1 MEREIYVTEFDKMR
15 LTELVQVATEFGRQ
29 DKEYLSVLE
38 GELDRSKVLP
48 SKDVPKD
55 VVTMNSRVR
64 VRDLDSEK
72 ETTYSLVFPRDAD
85 ISENKISI
93 LAPLGSALLGYRV
106 ADVIEWQAP
115 AGLRRIRI
123 EEILYQPEAAGDY
136 HL

>member
-15 LTELVQVATEFGRQ
+15 LTELVQVAAEFGRQ
-29 DKEYLSVLE
+29 DKEYLSGLE

-106 ADVIEWQAP
+106 GDVIEWKAP
-115 AGLRRIRI
+115 AGIRRIKI
-123 EEILYQPEAAGDY
+123 EEIPYQPEAAGDY